1 MFVLRIVRFNC
12 SFQNVN
18 GAEDQ
23 WPTNLAD
30 YIRHN
35 DEALLK
41 ASERLL
47 GTYTDELVPSTS
59 FEEFCDVVG
68 GLIRTPNLIN
78 KYYKV
83 K

>member
-1 MFVLRIVRFNC
+1 M
-12 SFQNVN
+12 FQNVN

-30 YIRHN
+30 HIRHN

-47 GTYTDELVPSTS
+47 GTYTDELVPCTS
-59 FEEFCDVVG
+59 LEEFCDVVG
-68 GLIRTPNLIN
+68 EFFCKLNFIRWELSKTHLFQD
-78 KYYKV
+78 Y
-83 K
+83 